1 MTRVPPAILRRL
13 LKSEHTFKVIIVT
26 SMWNKVG
33 RREIAERRERELRTM
48 YWKEML
54 DVGVNTERF
63 DDQERTAHR
72 ILSRLLETSSNF
84 AMGNPSNKIA
94 YAGKFSAVV

>member
-13 LKSEHTFKVIIVT
+13 LESENTFKVIIVT

-54 DVGVNTERF
+54 DVGVNTDRF
-63 DDQERTAHR
+63 DDLEITARR
-72 ILSRLLETSSNF
+72 IVSHLLGT
-84 AMGNPSNKIA
+84 
-94 YAGKFSAVV
+94 